1 MTEQDDTGTTLPL
14 AEGFAPATAEQWWGL
29 VGAVLRRSG
38 GLPQAP
44 DPATAEAMLSTTT
57 YDGVRIRPLYTAD
70 DAAPDSG
77 FPGVAPYV
85 RGTRPTSRG
94 KEGWDVRQYFA
105 DPDATATRQAVLTD
119 LENGVTSLWLGVGA
133 GGLAAGDLPEVL
145 TDVLLDLAPVVLDAG
160 AGTADAASQ
169 LMALWRDRLTDP
181 AAALGNLGLDPLA
194 VQART
199 GAAADLSALEPLV
212 SRCLG
217 EHPRVRAVTV
227 DALAYHEAG
236 GSDAQEL
243 GCALAAGVA
252 YLRALEERGFAPDV
266 ACGQLEFRY
275 AATADQFLTIAKL
288 RAARRLW
295 SRVTELSGVP
305 AAARGQVQHAVTS
318 ASMMTRRDPWVNM
331 LRATLACFGAA
342 TGGAQAVT
350 VLPFDSAV
358 GLPTTF
364 SRRIA
369 RNTQALLAE
378 ESHIARVADP
388 AGGSWYVETLTEE
401 LARTGAGADLS
412 AVGALVSQTLAD
424 HPRVRAMTVDALPY
438 HGAGGSDAQ
447 ELGCALAAGVAYL
460 RALEERGFSPE
471 VACGQLEFRYAA
483 TADQFL
489 TIAKLRA
496 ARRLWSRVT
505 ELSGMPAAHRGQV
518 QHAVTSE
525 PMMTRRDPWV
535 NMLRTTLA
543 CFGAAT
549 GGAQAVTVLPFDA
562 AIGLPTTFSRRIAR
576 NTHALLAEESN
587 IARVADPAGGS
598 WYVETLTEDLA
609 RTAWEW
615 FRRIEREGGL
625 GAALRSGLVA
635 DELAATAA
643 TRKEQVA
650 HRVDPVT
657 GVSEFPLH
665 GEKPLQRKPFPATST
680 SASAPAGL
688 PRLRRATAF
697 EALAD
702 RAASFA
708 RATGSPPR
716 VFLANI
722 GPMRSHAARAG
733 FAANLFWA
741 GGIEVER
748 GEGGS
753 PEEVVAAFRASGAT
767 AACLCGSDRQY
778 AEQGAEVAAA
788 LTAAGATWLALA
800 GAPGDRESSYR
811 QAGVETFLFAGCD
824 AVDVLGRTLDGLG
837 VPA

>member
-1 MTEQDDTGTTLPL
+1 LTEQDPTAAPLAL

-29 VGAVLRRSG
+29 VGAVLRKSG
-38 GLPQAP
+38 GLDEAP
-44 DPATAEAMLSTTT
+44 DPATASDLLSTTT
-57 YDGVRIRPLYTAD
+57 YDGVRIRPLHTAD
-70 DAAPDSG
+70 DDVPDSG

-85 RGTRPTSRG
+85 RGSRPTGLGRQ
-94 KEGWDVRQYFA
+94 GWDVRQHFS
-105 DPDATATRQAVLTD
+105 DPDPAVTRQAVLTD
-119 LENGVTSLWLGVGA
+119 LENGVTSLWLEVGA
-133 GGLAAGDLPEVL
+133 TGIRADDLPEVL
-145 TDVLLDLAPVVLDAG
+145 ADVLLDLAPVVLDAG
-160 AGTADAASQ
+160 ADTPDAAAR
-169 LMALWRDRLTDP
+169 LMAVWRDRLADP
-181 AAALGNLGLDPLA
+181 AAATGNLGLDPLA

-199 GAAADLSALEPLV
+199 GAS
-212 SRCLG
+212 
-217 EHPRVRAVTV
+217 
-227 DALAYHEAG
+227 
-236 GSDAQEL
+236 
-243 GCALAAGVA
+243 
-252 YLRALEERGFAPDV
+252 
-266 ACGQLEFRY
+266 
-275 AATADQFLTIAKL
+275 
-288 RAARRLW
+288 
-295 SRVTELSGVP
+295 
-305 AAARGQVQHAVTS
+305 
-318 ASMMTRRDPWVNM
+318 
-331 LRATLACFGAA
+331 
-342 TGGAQAVT
+342 
-350 VLPFDSAV
+350 
-358 GLPTTF
+358 
-364 SRRIA
+364 
-369 RNTQALLAE
+369 
-378 ESHIARVADP
+378 
-388 AGGSWYVETLTEE
+388 
-401 LARTGAGADLS
+401 ADLS
-412 AVGALVSQTLAD
+412 AVEPLVTRSLAQ

-447 ELGCALAAGVAYL
+447 ELGCALAGGVAYL

-505 ELSGMPAAHRGQV
+505 ELSGVPAAERGQV

-549 GGAQAVTVLPFDA
+549 GGASAVTVLPFDA

-635 DELAATAA
+635 HELAATAA
-643 TRKEQVA
+643 TREERVA

-665 GEKPLQRKPFPATST
+665 GEKPLQRKPFPPTSIPS
-680 SASAPAGL
+680 SASAGL

-722 GPMRSHAARAG
+722 GPLRSHATRAG

-811 QAGVETFLFAGCD
+811 QAGVETFLFTGCD
-824 AVDVLGRTLDGLG
+824 AVEVLGRTLDGLG

>member
-1 MTEQDDTGTTLPL
+1 LTEQDDTGTTLPL
-14 AEGFAPATAEQWWGL
+14 AEGFAPATAEQWWDL
-29 VGAVLRRSG
+29 VGAVLRKSG
-38 GLPQAP
+38 GLDEAP
-44 DPATAEAMLSTTT
+44 DPATALDLLSTTT

-70 DAAPDSG
+70 DRVPDSG

-85 RGTRPTSRG
+85 RGSRPTGLGRQ
-94 KEGWDVRQYFA
+94 GWDVRQHFS
-105 DPDATATRQAVLTD
+105 DPDPAVTRQAVLTD
-119 LENGVTSLWLGVGA
+119 LENGVTSLWLEVGA
-133 GGLAAGDLPEVL
+133 SGIRAGDLPEVL
-145 TDVLLDLAPVVLDAG
+145 ADVLLDLAPVVLDAG
-160 AGTADAASQ
+160 ADTPDAAAR
-169 LMALWRDRLTDP
+169 LMAVWRDRLADP
-181 AAALGNLGLDPLA
+181 AVATGSLGLDPLA

-199 GAAADLSALEPLV
+199 GAS
-212 SRCLG
+212 
-217 EHPRVRAVTV
+217 
-227 DALAYHEAG
+227 
-236 GSDAQEL
+236 
-243 GCALAAGVA
+243 
-252 YLRALEERGFAPDV
+252 
-266 ACGQLEFRY
+266 
-275 AATADQFLTIAKL
+275 
-288 RAARRLW
+288 
-295 SRVTELSGVP
+295 
-305 AAARGQVQHAVTS
+305 
-318 ASMMTRRDPWVNM
+318 
-331 LRATLACFGAA
+331 
-342 TGGAQAVT
+342 
-350 VLPFDSAV
+350 
-358 GLPTTF
+358 
-364 SRRIA
+364 
-369 RNTQALLAE
+369 
-378 ESHIARVADP
+378 
-388 AGGSWYVETLTEE
+388 
-401 LARTGAGADLS
+401 ADLS
-412 AVGALVSQTLAD
+412 AVEALVSQALAD
-424 HPRVRAMTVDALPY
+424 HPRVRAMAVDALPY

-505 ELSGMPAAHRGQV
+505 ELSGVPAADRGQV

-643 TRKEQVA
+643 TRKERVA
-650 HRVDPVT
+650 HRADPVT

-665 GEKPLQRKPFPATST
+665 GEKPLQRKPFPVSFPVSST
-680 SASAPAGL
+680 SPSAPGGL

-722 GPMRSHAARAG
+722 GPLRSHAARAG

-811 QAGVETFLFAGCD
+811 QAGVETFLFTGCD